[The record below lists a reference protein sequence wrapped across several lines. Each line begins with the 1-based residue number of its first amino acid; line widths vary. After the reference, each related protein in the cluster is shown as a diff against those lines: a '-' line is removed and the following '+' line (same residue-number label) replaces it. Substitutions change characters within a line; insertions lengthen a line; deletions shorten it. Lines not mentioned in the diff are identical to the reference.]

1 MTETSPWSDGA
12 PRAKQSSSPKSIS
25 TLLIIVILVVGFGIG
40 VLMTWIVN
48 QATLADK
55 ERDRSRAVANLAELS
70 TKIDAAETLARDSKN
85 VEADAQKK
93 MADATRQAEEA
104 ARQLVDARKDA
115 SSVRSERDEARAL
128 ATSTRGEI
136 DQARAIDA
144 NPAALPTAP
153 LSKSI
158 SGVKSVKCTALV
170 IVKTPLPGLADA
182 DAKSQL
188 TQSLAG
194 VGLTCAEQSP
204 VEMMLLVSISEDQPR
219 RALGVMLLVTRV
231 MKLPGEAFSKQ
242 AAVWGQ
248 QRTSLVNDASAA
260 TQLNALIQELVAA
273 MNLDLAPPV
282 LTPPIAK
289 PPVATPPVAK
299 PPVATPPIATPPVAT
314 PPIATPPVA
323 TPPVATPPIATP
335 PVATPPVSPPANGKP

>member
-144 NPAALPTAP
+144 NPAALPAAP

-282 LTPPIAK
+282 AK
-289 PPVATPPVAK
+289 PPVS
-299 PPVATPPIATPPVAT
+299 
-314 PPIATPPVA
+314 TPPVA
-323 TPPVATPPIATP
+323 TPPVL
-335 PVATPPVSPPANGKP
+335 PPANGKP

>member
-128 ATSTRGEI
+128 ATSSRGEI

-144 NPAALPTAP
+144 NPAALPAAP

-170 IVKTPLPGLADA
+170 MVKTPVPGLADA

-282 LTPPIAK
+282 VTPLIAK
-289 PPVATPPVAK
+289 PPVATPPVS
-299 PPVATPPIATPPVAT
+299 
-314 PPIATPPVA
+314 
-323 TPPVATPPIATP
+323 
-335 PVATPPVSPPANGKP
+335 TPPVSPPANGKP

>member
-128 ATSTRGEI
+128 ATSSRGEI

-144 NPAALPTAP
+144 NPAALPAAP

-170 IVKTPLPGLADA
+170 MVKTPVPGLADA

-282 LTPPIAK
+282 VTPLIAK
-289 PPVATPPVAK
+289 PPV
-299 PPVATPPIATPPVAT
+299 
-314 PPIATPPVA
+314 ATPPVA
-323 TPPVATPPIATP
+323 TPPVATPP
-335 PVATPPVSPPANGKP
+335 VSTPPVSPPANGKP

>member
-128 ATSTRGEI
+128 ATSSRGEI

-144 NPAALPTAP
+144 NPAALPAAP

-170 IVKTPLPGLADA
+170 MVKTPVPGLADA

-282 LTPPIAK
+282 ATPPVSKPPVLTPPIAK
-289 PPVATPPVAK
+289 PPVATPPVS
-299 PPVATPPIATPPVAT
+299 
-314 PPIATPPVA
+314 
-323 TPPVATPPIATP
+323 
-335 PVATPPVSPPANGKP
+335 TPPVSPPANGKP

>member
-128 ATSTRGEI
+128 ATSSRGEI

-144 NPAALPTAP
+144 NPAALPAAP

-170 IVKTPLPGLADA
+170 MVKTPVPGLADA

-273 MNLDLAPPV
+273 MNLDLAPP
-282 LTPPIAK
+282 I
-289 PPVATPPVAK
+289 AK
-299 PPVATPPIATPPVAT
+299 PPVATPPIATPPVSTPPIAT
-314 PPIATPPVA
+314 PPVATPPVA

>member
-25 TLLIIVILVVGFGIG
+25 TLLIIMILVVGFGIG

-55 ERDRSRAVANLAELS
+55 ERDRSRSVANLAELS

-144 NPAALPTAP
+144 NPAALPAAP

-282 LTPPIAK
+282 AK
-289 PPVATPPVAK
+289 PPVS
-299 PPVATPPIATPPVAT
+299 
-314 PPIATPPVA
+314 TPPVA
-323 TPPVATPPIATP
+323 TPPVL
-335 PVATPPVSPPANGKP
+335 PPANGKP

>member
-144 NPAALPTAP
+144 NPAALPAAP

-194 VGLTCAEQSP
+194 VGLNCAEQSP

-282 LTPPIAK
+282 AK
-289 PPVATPPVAK
+289 PPVS
-299 PPVATPPIATPPVAT
+299 
-314 PPIATPPVA
+314 TPPVA
-323 TPPVATPPIATP
+323 TPPVL
-335 PVATPPVSPPANGKP
+335 PPANGKP

>member
-144 NPAALPTAP
+144 NPAALPAAP

-194 VGLTCAEQSP
+194 VGLNCAEQSP

-314 PPIATPPVA
+314 PPIATPP
-323 TPPVATPPIATP
+323 IATP

>member
-128 ATSTRGEI
+128 ATSSRGEI

-144 NPAALPTAP
+144 NPAALPAAP

-188 TQSLAG
+188 TQSLVG

-282 LTPPIAK
+282 
-289 PPVATPPVAK
+289 ATPPVS
-299 PPVATPPIATPPVAT
+299 
-314 PPIATPPVA
+314 
-323 TPPVATPPIATP
+323 
-335 PVATPPVSPPANGKP
+335 TPPVSPPANGKP

>member
-144 NPAALPTAP
+144 NPAALPAAP

-182 DAKSQL
+182 DAKIQL

-323 TPPVATPPIATP
+323 TPPIATP

>member
-128 ATSTRGEI
+128 ATSSRGEI

-144 NPAALPTAP
+144 NPAALPAAP

-170 IVKTPLPGLADA
+170 MVKTPVPGLADA

-282 LTPPIAK
+282 VTPLIAK
-289 PPVATPPVAK
+289 PPVATPPVA
-299 PPVATPPIATPPVAT
+299 TPPVS
-314 PPIATPPVA
+314 
-323 TPPVATPPIATP
+323 
-335 PVATPPVSPPANGKP
+335 TPPVSPPANGKP

>member
-128 ATSTRGEI
+128 ATSSRGEI

-144 NPAALPTAP
+144 NPAALPAAP

-170 IVKTPLPGLADA
+170 MVKTPVPGLADA

-282 LTPPIAK
+282 
-289 PPVATPPVAK
+289 AK
-299 PPVATPPIATPPVAT
+299 PPVATPPIATPPVSTPPIAT
-314 PPIATPPVA
+314 PPVATPPVA

-335 PVATPPVSPPANGKP
+335 PVATPPVLPPANGKP

>member
-128 ATSTRGEI
+128 ATSSRGEI

-144 NPAALPTAP
+144 NPAALPAAP

-170 IVKTPLPGLADA
+170 MVKTPVPGLADA

-282 LTPPIAK
+282 VTPLIAK
-289 PPVATPPVAK
+289 PPVATPPVA
-299 PPVATPPIATPPVAT
+299 TPPES
-314 PPIATPPVA
+314 
-323 TPPVATPPIATP
+323 
-335 PVATPPVSPPANGKP
+335 TPPVSPPANGKP

>member
-128 ATSTRGEI
+128 ATSSRGEI

-144 NPAALPTAP
+144 NPAALPAAP

-170 IVKTPLPGLADA
+170 MVKTPVPGLADA

-282 LTPPIAK
+282 SKPPVLTPPIAK
-289 PPVATPPVAK
+289 PPVATPPVA
-299 PPVATPPIATPPVAT
+299 TPPVS
-314 PPIATPPVA
+314 
-323 TPPVATPPIATP
+323 
-335 PVATPPVSPPANGKP
+335 TPPVSPPANGKP

>member
-128 ATSTRGEI
+128 ATSSRGEI

-144 NPAALPTAP
+144 NPAALPAAP

-170 IVKTPLPGLADA
+170 MVKTPVPGLADA

-282 LTPPIAK
+282 VTPLIAK
-289 PPVATPPVAK
+289 PPV
-299 PPVATPPIATPPVAT
+299 
-314 PPIATPPVA
+314 ATPPVA
-323 TPPVATPPIATP
+323 TPPVATPPVATP
-335 PVATPPVSPPANGKP
+335 PVSTPPVSPPANGKP

>member
-128 ATSTRGEI
+128 ATSSRGEI

-144 NPAALPTAP
+144 NPAALPAAP

-170 IVKTPLPGLADA
+170 MVKTPVPGLADA

-273 MNLDLAPPV
+273 MNLDLAPP
-282 LTPPIAK
+282 I
-289 PPVATPPVAK
+289 
-299 PPVATPPIATPPVAT
+299 
-314 PPIATPPVA
+314 
-323 TPPVATPPIATP
+323 
-335 PVATPPVSPPANGKP
+335 ATPPVSPPANGKP

>member
-85 VEADAQKK
+85 VEADAQKNMADAQKK

-104 ARQLVDARKDA
+104 ARQLVEARKDA

-128 ATSTRGEI
+128 ATSSRGEI

-170 IVKTPLPGLADA
+170 MVKTPVPGLADA

-273 MNLDLAPPV
+273 MNLDLAPP
-282 LTPPIAK
+282 IAK
-289 PPVATPPVAK
+289 PPVATPP
-299 PPVATPPIATPPVAT
+299 IAT

>member
-1 MTETSPWSDGA
+1 M
-12 PRAKQSSSPKSIS
+12 
-25 TLLIIVILVVGFGIG
+25 
-40 VLMTWIVN
+40 
-48 QATLADK
+48 
-55 ERDRSRAVANLAELS
+55 
-70 TKIDAAETLARDSKN
+70 
-85 VEADAQKK
+85 ADAQKK
-93 MADATRQAEEA
+93 MSDATRQAEEA
-104 ARQLVDARKDA
+104 ARQLVEARKDA

-128 ATSTRGEI
+128 ATSSRGEI

-170 IVKTPLPGLADA
+170 MVKTPVPGLADA

-188 TQSLAG
+188 TQSLTG

-273 MNLDLAPPV
+273 MNLDLAPP
-282 LTPPIAK
+282 I
-289 PPVATPPVAK
+289 AK
-299 PPVATPPIATPPVAT
+299 PPVATPPIATPPVSTPPIAT
-314 PPIATPPVA
+314 PPVATPPVA

>member
-25 TLLIIVILVVGFGIG
+25 TLLIIMILVVGFGIG

-144 NPAALPTAP
+144 NPAALPAAP

-323 TPPVATPPIATP
+323 TPPIATP

>member
-128 ATSTRGEI
+128 ATSSRGEI

-144 NPAALPTAP
+144 NPAALPAAP

-170 IVKTPLPGLADA
+170 MVKTPVPGLADA

-273 MNLDLAPPV
+273 MNLDLAPP
-282 LTPPIAK
+282 IAK
-289 PPVATPPVAK
+289 PPVATPP
-299 PPVATPPIATPPVAT
+299 IAT

>member
-128 ATSTRGEI
+128 ATSSRGEI

-144 NPAALPTAP
+144 NPAALPAAP

-170 IVKTPLPGLADA
+170 MVKTPVPGLADA

-231 MKLPGEAFSKQ
+231 IKLPGEAFSKQ

-273 MNLDLAPPV
+273 MNLDLAPP
-282 LTPPIAK
+282 IAK
-289 PPVATPPVAK
+289 PPVS
-299 PPVATPPIATPPVAT
+299 TPPIATPPV
-314 PPIATPPVA
+314 ATPPVA

>member
-12 PRAKQSSSPKSIS
+12 PGAKRSSSPKSIS

-70 TKIDAAETLARDSKN
+70 TKIDAAETLARDSKK

-128 ATSTRGEI
+128 ATSSRAEI

-170 IVKTPLPGLADA
+170 MVKTPLPGLADA

-282 LTPPIAK
+282 AK
-289 PPVATPPVAK
+289 PPVAK
-299 PPVATPPIATPPVAT
+299 
-314 PPIATPPVA
+314 
-323 TPPVATPPIATP
+323 
-335 PVATPPVSPPANGKP
+335 PPVSPPANGKP

>member
-25 TLLIIVILVVGFGIG
+25 TLLIIMILVVGFGIG

-144 NPAALPTAP
+144 NPAALPAAP

-282 LTPPIAK
+282 AK
-289 PPVATPPVAK
+289 PPVS
-299 PPVATPPIATPPVAT
+299 
-314 PPIATPPVA
+314 TPPVA
-323 TPPVATPPIATP
+323 TPPVL
-335 PVATPPVSPPANGKP
+335 PPANGKP

>member
-128 ATSTRGEI
+128 ATSSRGEI

-144 NPAALPTAP
+144 NPAALPAAP

-170 IVKTPLPGLADA
+170 MVKTPVPGLADA

-289 PPVATPPVAK
+289 PPVATPPVSK
-299 PPVATPPIATPPVAT
+299 PPA
-314 PPIATPPVA
+314 
-323 TPPVATPPIATP
+323 
-335 PVATPPVSPPANGKP
+335 SPPANGKP

>member
-1 MTETSPWSDGA
+1 MVGLVATDGGAIHIDSREITHLAMHKRARLGLSYLPQEASVFRKLTVEENVRAVLELQYLTTEEITSRQDA
-12 PRAKQSSSPKSIS
+12 
-25 TLLIIVILVVGFGIG
+25 L
-40 VLMTWIVN
+40 
-48 QATLADK
+48 LADLNISHLRNSAALSLSGG
-55 ERDRSRAVANLAELS
+55 ERRR
-70 TKIDAAETLARDSKN
+70 
-85 VEADAQKK
+85 VEI
-93 MADATRQAEEA
+93 
-104 ARQLVDARKDA
+104 
-115 SSVRSERDEARAL
+115 ARAL
-128 ATSTRGEI
+128 ATSSRGEI

-144 NPAALPTAP
+144 NPAALPAAP

-188 TQSLAG
+188 TQSLTG

-282 LTPPIAK
+282 ATPPVSKPPVLTPPIAK
-289 PPVATPPVAK
+289 PPVATPPVS
-299 PPVATPPIATPPVAT
+299 
-314 PPIATPPVA
+314 TPPVA
-323 TPPVATPPIATP
+323 TPPVSTP
-335 PVATPPVSPPANGKP
+335 PVSTPPVSTPPVSPPANGKP

>member
-1 MTETSPWSDGA
+1 
-12 PRAKQSSSPKSIS
+12 
-25 TLLIIVILVVGFGIG
+25 VGFGIG

-282 LTPPIAK
+282 AK
-289 PPVATPPVAK
+289 PPVS
-299 PPVATPPIATPPVAT
+299 
-314 PPIATPPVA
+314 TPPVA
-323 TPPVATPPIATP
+323 TPPVL
-335 PVATPPVSPPANGKP
+335 PPANGKP

>member
-12 PRAKQSSSPKSIS
+12 PGAKRSSSPKSIS

-70 TKIDAAETLARDSKN
+70 TKIDAAETLARDSKK

-128 ATSTRGEI
+128 ATSSRAEI

-170 IVKTPLPGLADA
+170 MVKTPLPGLADA

-282 LTPPIAK
+282 AK
-289 PPVATPPVAK
+289 PPVAK
-299 PPVATPPIATPPVAT
+299 
-314 PPIATPPVA
+314 
-323 TPPVATPPIATP
+323 P

>member
-128 ATSTRGEI
+128 ATSSRGEI

-144 NPAALPTAP
+144 NPAALPAAP

-188 TQSLAG
+188 TQSLVG

-282 LTPPIAK
+282 AK
-289 PPVATPPVAK
+289 PPVATPPVL
-299 PPVATPPIATPPVAT
+299 
-314 PPIATPPVA
+314 
-323 TPPVATPPIATP
+323 
-335 PVATPPVSPPANGKP
+335 PPANGKP

>member
-128 ATSTRGEI
+128 ATSSRGEI

-144 NPAALPTAP
+144 NPAALPAAP

-170 IVKTPLPGLADA
+170 MVKTPVPGLADA

-282 LTPPIAK
+282 SKPPVLTPPIAK
-289 PPVATPPVAK
+289 PPVATPPVS
-299 PPVATPPIATPPVAT
+299 
-314 PPIATPPVA
+314 
-323 TPPVATPPIATP
+323 
-335 PVATPPVSPPANGKP
+335 TPPVSPPANGKP